1 MLRIKTQITHSIRP
15 LTTIEPSEL
24 SISAIQNKFKDFE
37 SKKLY
42 DQLLQFYKYHLHL
55 TGHNVNTLILPSVI
69 KACSDSHSYLHY
81 GLQLHCFALKSG
93 SDSDQVTSNSLITMY
108 AKYSKIESAYLM
120 FDKMPHRDII
130 SWNSIINC
138 LAQSGYYT
146 LSLKMLKQMYL
157 CGFVPKP
164 ELIAGVLSLCAQSG
178 DLSVGR
184 QIHALV
190 IVHGI
195 VQESVFVSTALL
207 DLYFKCHE
215 LMTAL
220 RVFDRMEIK
229 NEVSWT
235 AMISGCIDNKKYD
248 MAIDCFRAMQRE
260 GVKPNRVTLL
270 VALLA
275 CTESKFIE
283 YGKAIHGYAYR
294 HGFHSDHHLLSAL
307 MHMYCECA
315 NSLCPAR
322 IIFERSEVKDVV
334 FWSSII
340 AGYSRLG
347 DCDEAMKLF
356 NRMKGEGHEPNS
368 VTLLAMIS
376 SCTSLSSLSHGH
388 AVHCYILKSGLYS
401 DVFIGN
407 ALINMYSKCGYLE
420 ASRQIFN
427 EMACKDCVSW
437 STLISSYG
445 LHGCG
450 EEALRLLHKMLGRGI
465 EPDAITL
472 LSILSACNHSGLAEE
487 GKSIFNIVIKD
498 CKISLSSEHYAC
510 YVDLLGKT
518 GKIKDAFEV
527 VRTMPMKP
535 STKLLSSLVSACK
548 MHGRLKVAEMLAH
561 QLLESE
567 PENAANYTLLSM
579 IYAECS
585 NWVGVEEVRRVM
597 RVKGLTKCYGFSRI
611 D

>member
-1 MLRIKTQITHSIRP
+1 MLRAKSHIAHTIRQ
-15 LTTIEPSEL
+15 LTTTIEPTQL
-24 SISAIQNKFKDFE
+24 PISAIQNKIKYLE
-37 SKKLY
+37 SKQLY
-42 DQLLQFYKYHLHL
+42 DQILQFYKHQLHL
-55 TGHNVNTLILPSVI
+55 TGLHANTFILPSVI
-69 KACSDSHSYLHY
+69 KACSHSHFHLHF
-81 GLQLHCFALKSG
+81 GLQLHCLAFKSG

-108 AKYSKIESAYLM
+108 AKYSKIESAYLV
-120 FDKMPHRDII
+120 FDKMPHREII

-138 LAQSGYYT
+138 FTQSGYYT

-164 ELIAGVLSLCAQSG
+164 ELIAGVLSLGAQSR
-178 DLSVGR
+178 DLTVGR
-184 QIHALV
+184 QLHALV
-190 IVHGI
+190 IIHGLI
-195 VQESVFVSTALL
+195 EESVFLSTALL
-207 DLYFKCHE
+207 DLYSKCGE

-220 RVFDRMEIK
+220 RVFDQAEIK

-235 AMISGCIDNKKYD
+235 AMISGCIDNQNYD
-248 MAIDCFRAMQRE
+248 MGIDCFRAMQIE

-270 VALLA
+270 VALLT
-275 CTESKFIE
+275 CTELDFIE

-294 HGFHSDHHLLSAL
+294 HGFDWNHRLSSAL

-315 NSLCPAR
+315 EALHPAR

-334 FWSSII
+334 MWSSII
-340 AGYSRLG
+340 AGYSRIG

-356 NRMKGEGHEPNS
+356 RRMRVEGHEPNS

-376 SCTSLSSLSHGH
+376 ACTSLSSLSHGLGI
-388 AVHCYILKSGLYS
+388 HCYISKTALHS

-407 ALINMYSKCGYLE
+407 ALINMYSKCGSLE
-420 ASRQIFN
+420 ASHLIFN

-437 STLISSYG
+437 STLINSYG

-450 EEALRLLHKMLGRGI
+450 EEALQLLHKMLERGI

-472 LSILSACNHSGLAEE
+472 LSILSACNHW
-487 GKSIFNIVIKD
+487 KS
-498 CKISLSSEHYAC
+498 
-510 YVDLLGKT
+510 
-518 GKIKDAFEV
+518 GKIKDACEV

-548 MHGRLKVAEMLAH
+548 IHGRLVVAEMLAH
-561 QLLESE
+561 QLIESE

-579 IYAECS
+579 IYAECC
-585 NWVGVEEVRRVM
+585 NWVGVEEVRSVM
-597 RVKGLTKCYGFSRI
+597 RVKGLNKCYGFSRI